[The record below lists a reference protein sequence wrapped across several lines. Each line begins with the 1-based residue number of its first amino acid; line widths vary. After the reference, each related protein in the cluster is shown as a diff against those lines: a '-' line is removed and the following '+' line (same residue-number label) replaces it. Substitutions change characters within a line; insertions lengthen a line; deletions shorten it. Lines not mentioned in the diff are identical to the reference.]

1 MISGYMRECNLL
13 NYDLCCPNSSWLFH
27 ACVVKALNCSYN
39 NCTICMHYL
48 HMQEEEF
55 SLSLDLSGKSL
66 YQGDKVFVIWKWSWM
81 LNYSSSI
88 SLTTELP
95 RNTSSM
101 SEESDRSDIDIP
113 SVTHWGNKRGR
124 LPRYTDFGK
133 EKNHCRTM
141 SSCTAEKGVKHP
153 KGLMGHC
160 L

>member
-13 NYDLCCPNSSWLFH
+13 NYDLLAAARIAHGYSN
-27 ACVVKALNCSYN
+27 ACVVKALNCSY
-39 NCTICMHYL
+39 TIYMHYL

-55 SLSLDLSGKSL
+55 SLSLDLSGKLL

-113 SVTHWGNKRGR
+113 SVMHWGNKRGR

-133 EKNHCRTM
+133 EKNHCRTI